1 MRLCGR
7 CRAPLVGCCW
17 ECDACSWRAFQ
28 RHVITILLDLEPPE
42 AFTSRQAQ
50 NVAAV
55 DPAHFWFAA
64 RNQLIGWML
73 ARHAPTARTF
83 FETGCGTGTVLRGLA
98 GLVPQL
104 QLTGAEVSMP
114 SLRLAATAVPAATLV
129 YADTRQLPYNDEEF
143 DAVGAFDVLEHIAD
157 DDAALRGLARTVR
170 PGGLVLLTVPQHRW
184 LWSPI
189 HVYSGHQRRYRRSE
203 LVALVNASG
212 LEVIGVTSFV
222 SLLLPFMLSCFSAGT
237 TRRSRGLSP
246 GREFEMSGWLNRLAM
261 GVMRLELALIRA
273 GLSLP
278 AGGSLMLAARRPLTP
293 NQPGSQTA
301 RPIPARP

>member
-1 MRLCGR
+1 MRLCSR
-7 CRAPLVGCCW
+7 CRAPLAGRRW
-17 ECDACSWRAFQ
+17 ECDACGWHASQ
-28 RHVITILLDLEPPE
+28 RHGITILLDLEPPE

-73 ARHAPTARTF
+73 VRHAPGAQTF
-83 FETGCGTGTVLRGLA
+83 FEAGCGTGTVLCGLA
-98 GLVPQL
+98 GLVPRL

-114 SLRLAATAVPAATLV
+114 SLQLAAAAVPAATLV
-129 YADTRQLPYNDEEF
+129 YADTRQLPYEEEF

-157 DDAALRGLARTVR
+157 HDAALRGLVRTVR

-189 HVYSGHQRRYRRSE
+189 DVYSRHQRRYTRSE

-222 SLLLPFMLSCFSAGT
+222 SLLLPFMLL
-237 TRRSRGLSP
+237 SRLAQRGGEVVP

-278 AGGSLMLAARRPLTP
+278 AGGSLMLAARRPLTL
-293 NQPGSQTA
+293 N
-301 RPIPARP
+301 

>member
-1 MRLCGR
+1 MRLCSR
-7 CRAPLVGCCW
+7 CRAPLAGRRW
-17 ECDACSWRAFQ
+17 ECDACGWHASQ
-28 RHVITILLDLEPPE
+28 RHGITILLDLEPPE

-73 ARHAPTARTF
+73 VRHAPGAQTF
-83 FETGCGTGTVLRGLA
+83 FEAGCGTGTVLCGLA
-98 GLVPQL
+98 GLVPRL
-104 QLTGAEVSMP
+104 QL
-114 SLRLAATAVPAATLV
+114 TLV
-129 YADTRQLPYNDEEF
+129 YADTRQLPYEEEF

-157 DDAALRGLARTVR
+157 HDAALRGLVRTVR

-189 HVYSGHQRRYRRSE
+189 DVYSRHQRRYTRSE

-222 SLLLPFMLSCFSAGT
+222 SLLLPFMLL
-237 TRRSRGLSP
+237 SRLAQRGGEVVP

-278 AGGSLMLAARRPLTP
+278 AGGSLMLAARRPLTL
-293 NQPGSQTA
+293 N
-301 RPIPARP
+301 